1 MEEQSKTLRIMRR
14 IGAPKPEKISIS
26 GILQSP
32 DLGSLTLALPG
43 GDGDTS
49 AALLELLGSNEINIR
64 FISKY
69 SDSDGNTSMCICID
83 PELFESAV
91 DMIYANEESL
101 GIKEFVYR
109 SNVRVLSVYPHK
121 GKARVAERLFTTL
134 RMNGIDPL
142 STNSASSVISC
153 VLLSEHVEEAL
164 TCLDQAFERP

>member
-1 MEEQSKTLRIMRR
+1 MEDHSKTLEIIRR
-14 IGAPKPEKISIS
+14 IGAPEPEKIRIT

-32 DLGSLTLALPG
+32 DLGSLTLVLPG
-43 GDGDTS
+43 EDGDTS

-69 SDSDGNTSMCICID
+69 SDSDGNTSMCICVE

-101 GIKEFVYR
+101 GIKEFVYK
-109 SNVRVLSVYPHK
+109 SSVRVLSVYPHK
-121 GKARVAERLFTTL
+121 EKARVAERLFTTL